1 MSGHGSN
8 NRTFEGFLRPD
19 GRVGTRN
26 NCLILCINGLAFQAA
41 RRAAA
46 QVPTTIF
53 IGHGYGRGQVGEDA
67 ALMDTLHFGLATHP
81 NVGHAII
88 VGADNERIDVFIE
101 RLRSAGQS
109 AEGVTLQDVKEDG
122 RQLSERIVARAARAI
137 RRLSEIRR
145 QTMDASHLMLALQCG
160 HSDFS
165 SGLIANP
172 VVGMTIDRMVDAEA
186 TVIFGETVEWLGGE
200 HNLTRRAARPEI
212 AEAIKSSLRQ
222 RIDYALERGEDVTR
236 HNPLPQNI
244 AGGLTTTEEK
254 ALGAIVKGGT
264 TPILGVLNPAQRPG
278 GPGLYLMDTPF
289 FSPESITCLVA
300 AGAQITVF
308 TTGPGNSYCSA
319 VAPTIKVSANVDTCQ
334 RIPEQIDFPLDGVA
348 LGQITKEDASAGL
361 QRQLMAVAS
370 GTLTFGEILGEGNE
384 VIGRSGAS
392 L

>member
-1 MSGHGSN
+1 MSGQNSDGP
-8 NRTFEGFLRPD
+8 TFEGFLRPD
-19 GRVGTRN
+19 GRAGIRN

-46 QVPTTIF
+46 QVPAAIF
-53 IGHGYGRGQVGEDA
+53 AGHGYGRGQVGEDA
-67 ALMDTLHFGLATHP
+67 ALMDALHFGLATHP

-88 VGADNERIDVFIE
+88 VGADNERIDAFIE

-122 RQLSERIVARAARAI
+122 RQLSERIVARAAQAL
-137 RRLSEIRR
+137 RRLSEMRR
-145 QTMDASHLMLALQCG
+145 QTIDAGRLLIALQCG

-172 VVGMTIDRMVDAEA
+172 VVGMTMDRMIDAGA
-186 TVIFGETVEWLGGE
+186 TVMFGETVEWLGGE
-200 HNLTRRAARPEI
+200 HNLTRRAARPEV

-254 ALGAIVKGGT
+254 ALGAIVKGGS
-264 TPILGVLNPAQRPG
+264 TPVLDILDPAQRPG
-278 GPGLYLMDTPF
+278 SAGLYLMDTPF

-300 AGAQITVF
+300 AGAQVTLF

-319 VAPTIKVSANVDTCQ
+319 VAPTIKISANVDTCQ

-348 LGQITKEDASAGL
+348 LGQASKEDATVKL
-361 QRQLMAVAS
+361 QNQLLAVAS

-384 VIGRSGAS
+384 VIGRAGAS